1 LGFASALDN
10 HARIRAS
17 QRADARREALLQYRV
32 LMADLERHLFEIDCR
47 IDDPAPEQRLTLPA
61 WIPGSYLLREFARF
75 VVSVEAVSGK
85 AKLPVEKVDSSTWL
99 VRGAQGPL
107 KVTAT
112 IYALDQSV
120 RGAYLDRRR
129 GYFNGPCVFLLPEG
143 RDREPI
149 EVTIEPPLN
158 PMLCEGWRCATA
170 LERVEVSDDGFGRYR
185 AADYDELLDHPV
197 EIGGFESVEFEA
209 AGVPHHL
216 VIAGRFESDLE
227 RVAAD
232 LKQICETQ
240 IDFFGRPAPFDRYW
254 FLCAVVGGEAWGGL
268 EHRASTSLIFS
279 RDDLPKAGEP
289 GVPRDYQRFLALASH
304 EYFHT
309 WHVKRTKPAAFVP
322 YRLDRR
328 NYTRL
333 LWVFEGITSY
343 YQEVMLLR
351 SGVLGVAAFLQR
363 LGEALTRVYRS
374 PGRLKQSLAESSF
387 DAWDILYRPEANHPN
402 TTISYYTKGALVA
415 LALDLTMRR
424 DSGGKVSLDD
434 VLRELWKRYGARGV
448 GVPEDGFESLAVEIG
463 GQSLRGFF
471 DAAIRGTH
479 DLPLPELLAE
489 FGVAFELRAATGP
502 EDRGG
507 TARAANGE
515 LLALGIAYRE
525 RDSGL
530 ELTSVLDGGPA
541 QRAGLNP
548 GDVLIAVD
556 RLKVNDRNLKR
567 RLLRFEAGE
576 RVTASVFRGD
586 ELIEVGLVLRAAP
599 LDTCYLVLEEHP
611 VPDAAERRRAWLGE

>member
-1 LGFASALDN
+1 
-10 HARIRAS
+10 
-17 QRADARREALLQYRV
+17 
-32 LMADLERHLFEIDCR
+32 MADLERHLFEVDCR

-75 VVSVEAVSGK
+75 VVSVEASSGK
-85 AKLPVEKVDSSTWL
+85 EKLPVEKVDSSTWL
-99 VRGAQGPL
+99 VRGARGSL

-143 RDREPI
+143 RDREPV

-158 PMLCEGWRCATA
+158 PILCEGWRVATA
-170 LERVEVSDDGFGRYR
+170 LERVEVAEDGFGKYR

-197 EIGGFESVEFEA
+197 EIGDFESVEFEA
-209 AGVPHHL
+209 GGVPHHF
-216 VIAGRFESDLE
+216 VVAGRFESDLE

-254 FLCAVVGGEAWGGL
+254 FLCLVGGGEGWGGL
-268 EHRASTSLIFS
+268 EHRASTSLMFG

-289 GVPRDYQRFLALASH
+289 GTPRDYQRFLALASH

-343 YQEVMLLR
+343 YQELMLLR
-351 SGVLGVAAFLQR
+351 SGVLGTQAILQR

-374 PGRLKQSLAESSF
+374 PGRLKQSLADSSF

-424 DSGGKVSLDD
+424 RSGGKTSLDD
-434 VLRELWKRYGARGV
+434 VLRELWKRYGAKGI

-463 GQSLRGFF
+463 GADLRNFF
-471 DAAIRGTH
+471 EAAVRGTQ
-479 DLPLPELLAE
+479 DLPLAELLAD
-489 FGVAFELRAATGP
+489 FGVRLELRAAAGP
-502 EDRGG
+502 EDKGG

-515 LLALGIAYRE
+515 LLALGIGYRE
-525 RDSGL
+525 HGSGV
-530 ELTSVLDGGPA
+530 EITAVLDGGPA

-556 RLKVNDRNLKR
+556 RLKVSDRNLKR
-567 RLLRFEAGE
+567 RLTRFESGE

-599 LDTCYLVLEEHP
+599 LDTCYLALDEQP
-611 VPDAAERRRAWLGE
+611 GPDAARLRRAWLGE

>member
-1 LGFASALDN
+1 
-10 HARIRAS
+10 
-17 QRADARREALLQYRV
+17 
-32 LMADLERHLFEIDCR
+32 MADLERHLFEIDCR
-47 IDDPAPEQRLTLPA
+47 IDNPAPEQRFTLPA

-85 AKLPVEKVDSSTWL
+85 EKLPVEKVDSGTWL
-99 VRGAQGPL
+99 VRGAQGSL

-158 PMLCEGWRCATA
+158 PILCEGWRCATA
-170 LERVEVSDDGFGRYR
+170 MERIEVADDGFGRYR

-197 EIGGFESVEFEA
+197 EIGDFEQVEFEA

-227 RVAAD
+227 RIAAD
-232 LKQICETQ
+232 LKQICEAQ

-254 FLCAVVGGEAWGGL
+254 FLCFVVGNEGWGGL
-268 EHRASTSLIFS
+268 EHRASTSLIFG

-343 YQEVMLLR
+343 YQEIMLLR

-363 LGEALTRVYRS
+363 LGEALTRVYRT

-402 TTISYYTKGALVA
+402 TSISYYTKGALVA

-424 DSGGKVSLDD
+424 NSGGKTSLDD
-434 VLRELWKRYGARGV
+434 VLRELWKRYGARAI
-448 GVPEDGFESLAVEIG
+448 GVPEDGFEALAVEIG
-463 GQSLRGFF
+463 GADLRRFF
-471 DAAIRGTH
+471 DAAIRGTQ
-479 DLPLPELLAE
+479 DLPLPELLAD
-489 FGVAFELRAATGP
+489 FGVSLELRAATGP
-502 EDRGG
+502 DDKGG
-507 TARAANGE
+507 TARPANGE
-515 LLALGIAYRE
+515 LLALGIGYRE
-525 RDSGL
+525 RDAGL
-530 ELTSVLDGGPA
+530 ELSAVLDGGPA

-548 GDVLIAVD
+548 GDLLIAID
-556 RLKVNDRNLKR
+556 RLKVNERNFRR
-567 RLLRFEAGE
+567 RLTRFEAGE

-586 ELIEVGLVLRAAP
+586 ELIEVGLVLRTAP
-599 LDTCYLVLEEHP
+599 LDTCYLAVEAQPAQE
-611 VPDAAERRRAWLGE
+611 AAERRRAWLGE

>member
-1 LGFASALDN
+1 M
-10 HARIRAS
+10 RAPK
-17 QRADARREALLQYRV
+17 RADARRAALLQYRV

-47 IDDPAPEQRLTLPA
+47 IDNPAPEQRFTLPA

-75 VVSVEAVSGK
+75 VVSVEAASGK
-85 AKLPVEKVDSSTWL
+85 DKLPVEKVDSSTWL
-99 VRGAQGPL
+99 VRGARGSL

-158 PMLCEGWRCATA
+158 PILCEGWRCATA
-170 LERVEVSDDGFGRYR
+170 LERVEVNEDGFGRYR

-197 EIGGFESVEFEA
+197 EIGGFESIEFEA
-209 AGVPHHL
+209 GGVTHHL
-216 VIAGRFESDLE
+216 VVAGRFESDLE
-227 RVAAD
+227 RVAED
-232 LKQICETQ
+232 LKRVCETQ

-254 FLCAVVGGEAWGGL
+254 FLCMVLGGEGWGGL
-268 EHRASTSLIFS
+268 EHRASTSLMFG

-289 GVPRDYQRFLALASH
+289 GLPRDYQRFLALASH

-351 SGVLGVAAFLQR
+351 SGVLGVSAFLQR

-402 TTISYYTKGALVA
+402 TSISYYTKGALVA

-424 DSGGKVSLDD
+424 DSAGRTSLDD
-434 VLRELWKRYGARGV
+434 VLRELWKRYGARGI
-448 GVPEDGFESLAVEIG
+448 GVPEDGFESLAIELG
-463 GQSLRGFF
+463 GVKLRDFF
-471 DAAIRGTH
+471 DAAIRGTQ
-479 DLPLPELLAE
+479 DLPLAELLAE
-489 FGVAFELRAATGP
+489 FGVLLELRSATGP
-502 EDRGG
+502 EDKGG

-515 LLALGIAYRE
+515 PLALGIGYRE

-548 GDVLIAVD
+548 GDVLVAVD
-556 RLKVNDRNLKR
+556 RLKVNERNLKR
-567 RLLRFEAGE
+567 RLMRFEAGE

-586 ELIEVGLVLRAAP
+586 ELVEVGLVLRAAP
-599 LDTCYLVLEEHP
+599 LDTCYLAIEERP
-611 VPDAAERRRAWLGE
+611 APDVAERRRTWLGE

>member
-1 LGFASALDN
+1 
-10 HARIRAS
+10 
-17 QRADARREALLQYRV
+17 
-32 LMADLERHLFEIDCR
+32 MADLERHLFEIECR
-47 IDDPAPEQRLTLPA
+47 IDNPAPEQRFTLPA

-75 VVSVEAVSGK
+75 VVSVEAASGK
-85 AKLPVEKVDSSTWL
+85 ETLPVEKVESGTWL
-99 VRGAQGPL
+99 VRGAQGSL

-158 PMLCEGWRCATA
+158 PILCEGWRCATA
-170 LERVEVSDDGFGRYR
+170 LERVEVGDDGFGRYR

-197 EIGGFESVEFEA
+197 EIGDFESVEFEA
-209 AGVPHHL
+209 AGVPHTL
-216 VIAGRFESDLE
+216 VISGRFESDLE

-254 FLCAVVGGEAWGGL
+254 FLCIVVGNEGWGGL
-268 EHRASTSLIFS
+268 EHRASTSLIFG
-279 RDDLPKAGEP
+279 RDDLPKAGEQ

-363 LGEALTRVYRS
+363 LGEALTRVYRT

-402 TTISYYTKGALVA
+402 TSISYYTKGALVA

-424 DSGGKVSLDD
+424 DSGGKTSLDD
-434 VLRELWKRYGARGV
+434 VLRELWKRYGARAI
-448 GVPEDGFESLAVEIG
+448 GVPEDGFEALAVEIG
-463 GQSLRGFF
+463 GSGLKRFF
-471 DAAIRGTH
+471 DAAIRGTQ

-489 FGVAFELRAATGP
+489 FGVSLELRAALGP
-502 EDRGG
+502 DDKGG
-507 TARAANGE
+507 TARPANGE
-515 LLALGIAYRE
+515 LLALGIGYRE

-530 ELTSVLDGGPA
+530 ELTAVLDGGPA

-548 GDVLIAVD
+548 GDVLVAID
-556 RLKVNDRNLKR
+556 RLKVNERNLKR
-567 RLLRFEAGE
+567 RLTRFEAGE

-599 LDTCYLVLEEHP
+599 LDTCYLAVEAQP
-611 VPDAAERRRAWLGE
+611 APDAAERRRAWLGE